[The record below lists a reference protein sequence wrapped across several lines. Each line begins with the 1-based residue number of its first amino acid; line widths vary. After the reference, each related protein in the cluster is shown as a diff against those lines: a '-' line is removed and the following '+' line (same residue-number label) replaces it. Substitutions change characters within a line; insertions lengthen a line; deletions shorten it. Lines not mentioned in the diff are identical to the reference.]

1 MPEMLFAVHLLA
13 VASGDGAM
21 TWQNEKG
28 RVDAALVQDVTA
40 DNATSL
46 EVRSVMT
53 PQSITVAFSSGAA
66 GTVIGI

>member
-28 RVDAALVQDVTA
+28 RVDAA
-40 DNATSL
+40 
-46 EVRSVMT
+46 
-53 PQSITVAFSSGAA
+53 FSNH
-66 GTVIGI
+66 VV